1 VCKLSLHYVF
11 QGKKILVI
19 SNQEGSGAVYFY
31 WHAEWKC
38 PDRNTDGNML
48 QFAFLKILNFFWFKI
63 KIFLVFLII
72 LIH

>member
-1 VCKLSLHYVF
+1 MCASSPYIMSFKE
-11 QGKKILVI
+11 KKILVI

-48 QFAFLKILNFFWFKI
+48 
-63 KIFLVFLII
+63 
-72 LIH
+72 